1 MAPNH
6 ILINTVDMSHERSS
20 SSMGGT
26 DKWVRSGFCKCNDV
40 VRVHPIRVPNERF
53 ARLPIKESHRLLSL
67 SLNDENYF
75 QQITTDNCQE
85 LI

>member
-1 MAPNH
+1 MAPKH
-6 ILINTVDMSHERSS
+6 ILINTVEMSHERSS

-67 SLNDENYF
+67 CKLLIIIFNKLPL
-75 QQITTDNCQE
+75 TTAKS
-85 LI
+85 